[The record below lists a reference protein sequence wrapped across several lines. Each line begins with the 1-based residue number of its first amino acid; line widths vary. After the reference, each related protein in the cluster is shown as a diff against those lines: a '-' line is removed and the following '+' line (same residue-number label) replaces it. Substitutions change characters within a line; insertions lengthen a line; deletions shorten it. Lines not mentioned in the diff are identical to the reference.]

1 MTGRGAVSVSSATAR
16 DRTLDQESGPA
27 ASQLVPPPKLRR
39 RPALLA
45 AALVAICLGALLAA
59 WAWTAT
65 TQTQEVLVARTTI
78 ERGSLI
84 EAGDLARV
92 RVSADPALNPVPAA
106 QFDQAVGQRAAFDV
120 AAGAMLTPDSFTT
133 GVVPGGTNS
142 IVGVAL
148 TPAQAPG
155 LDLQT
160 GDHVRVVVTPTQ
172 GEGLPPGVPQ
182 FSEATIAGVHVSAET
197 GQTIVDLLV
206 PHADAAV
213 LAARAATG
221 NVALVLDSRE
231 R

>member
-1 MTGRGAVSVSSATAR
+1 MSRTTTRD
-16 DRTLDQESGPA
+16 DRTLDQASGPPA
-27 ASQLVPPPKLRR
+27 RQLVPPPKLRR

-65 TQTQEVLVARTTI
+65 TNTQEVLVARHTI
-78 ERGSLI
+78 ERGAVI
-84 EAGDLARV
+84 EADNLARV
-92 RVSADPALNPVPAA
+92 RISADPALKPVSAG
-106 QFDQAVGQRAAFDV
+106 QFDQVVGQRAAYAV
-120 AAGAMLTPDSFTT
+120 AAGAMLTPDSFTSA
-133 GVVPGGTNS
+133 VVPTGNNS

-155 LDLQT
+155 LDLT
-160 GDHVRVVVTPTQ
+160 PGDRVRVVVTPAQ
-172 GEGLPPGVPQ
+172 GEELPTGVPQ
-182 FSEATIAGVHVSAET
+182 FSEATVADVHVSDET
-197 GQTIVDLLV
+197 GQLIVDLLV

-221 NVALVLDSRE
+221 NVSLVLDSRE

>member
-1 MTGRGAVSVSSATAR
+1 MNTATR
-16 DRTLDQESGPA
+16 DDRTLDHESSPA
-27 ASQLVPPPKLRR
+27 ATQLAPPPKLRR

-45 AALVAICLGALLAA
+45 AAIVAICLGSLLAA

-65 TQTQEVLVARTTI
+65 TTTQEVLVARHAI
-78 ERGSLI
+78 ERGSVI
-84 EAGDLARV
+84 EAADLV
-92 RVSADPALNPVPAA
+92 RLKVSADPALQPVPAS
-106 QFDQAVGQRAAFDV
+106 QFQDVVGQRAAHDIG
-120 AAGAMLTPDSFTT
+120 AGSTLTPDSFTSA
-133 GVVPGGTNS
+133 VVPDGSNS

-155 LDLQT
+155 LDLT
-160 GDHVRVVVTPTQ
+160 AGDQVRVVATPAH
-172 GEGLPPGVPQ
+172 GEEPPAGTPLFTDAKVAGL
-182 FSEATIAGVHVSAET
+182 HVSAET

-206 PHADAAV
+206 PHAEAAV

>member
-1 MTGRGAVSVSSATAR
+1 MSTTTRD

-27 ASQLVPPPKLRR
+27 ATQLVPPPKLRR

-65 TQTQEVLVARTTI
+65 TNTQEVLVARHTI
-78 ERGSLI
+78 ERGSVI
-84 EAGDLARV
+84 EANDLARV
-92 RVSADPALNPVPAA
+92 RLSADPALKPVPAT
-106 QFDQAVGQRAAFDV
+106 QFDQVVGQRAALDV
-120 AAGAMLTPDSFTT
+120 TAGAMLTPDSFTT
-133 GVVPGGTNS
+133 GVVPDGNNS

-155 LDLQT
+155 LDLTT
-160 GDHVRVVVTPTQ
+160 GDHVRVVVTPAQ
-172 GEGLPPGVPQ
+172 GEELPTGVPQ
-182 FSEATIAGVHVSAET
+182 FSEATIAGVHVAEET
-197 GQTIVDLLV
+197 GQTIIDLLV

-213 LAARAATG
+213 LAARAASG